1 MGTTDGSG
9 QPDGSAGYDDQV
21 GVVLVTHNR
30 PELMRKTLA
39 SILSQEYSGDIQ
51 VVIVFDRS
59 EPDTTVVQDD
69 PHRSVRVMANTRAPG
84 LAGGRNTGILELS
97 TELVAFCDD
106 DDTWAP
112 TKLQPTGR
120 AAART
125 AGRGVRHHR
134 HAGDLGRHLDH
145 PGGGP
150 VRGHHHRPG
159 AIADGDAPLVVVPL
173 PQVRDGRRVRARGR
187 DVAAQHGRGLG
198 PADPRRPTPADPA
211 RRRAADRR
219 AVGSNVVLQRRM
231 ARQERCAPDAARPT
245 RGDPRRQDRR
255 RSASTESS
263 TFGHAAVGER
273 RQALHYAR
281 QGLRTNWKEP
291 RTVLGL
297 LVVAGV
303 PPAWIQRKLNERGR
317 GI

>member
-1 MGTTDGSG
+1 MGATNGSTQQEDSTG
-9 QPDGSAGYDDQV
+9 LAEPV

-39 SILSQEYSGDIQ
+39 SILAQEYAGDIQ

-59 EPDTTVVQDD
+59 EPDTSLVQDD
-69 PHRSVRVMANTRAPG
+69 PHRSVRVMANSRTPG

-97 TELVAFCDD
+97 TELIAFCDD

-112 TKLQPTGR
+112 TKLTRQVERLHEQPDAEFVTTAMRVIWGDTSTIRVADRSEVTITDLARSRMAMLHSSSFLFRKSAMVDGFGLVDETLPRSMAEDWDLLIR
-120 AAART
+120 A
-125 AGRGVRHHR
+125 
-134 HAGDLGRHLDH
+134 
-145 PGGGP
+145 
-150 VRGHHHRPG
+150 
-159 AIADGDAPLVVVPL
+159 
-173 PQVRDGRRVRARGR
+173 
-187 DVAAQHGRGLG
+187 
-198 PADPRRPTPADPA
+198 A
-211 RRRAADRR
+211 RRRPIQHVDEPLIDVLWGQTSYFNDAWHDKNVAHQMLLDQHPEIRADKIG
-219 AVGSNVVLQRRM
+219 AGLQY
-231 ARQERCAPDAARPT
+231 
-245 RGDPRRQDRR
+245 GKL
-255 RSASTESS
+255 

-281 QGLRTNWKEP
+281 RGFRTNWKEP

-303 PPAWIQRKLNERGR
+303 PPEWIQRKLNERGR